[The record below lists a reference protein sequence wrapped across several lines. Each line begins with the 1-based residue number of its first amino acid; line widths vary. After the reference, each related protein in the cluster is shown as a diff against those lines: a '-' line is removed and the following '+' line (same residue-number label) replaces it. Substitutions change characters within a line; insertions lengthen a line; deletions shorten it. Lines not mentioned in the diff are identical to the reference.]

1 MASENLVNNLF
12 EIIQSNTK
20 EKLSYGD
27 FEKDLIKS
35 INLPNDEMDR
45 ALSIMLSQAEVNPN
59 IIGESKGGTFVIS
72 PSFSTAVISTIKYE
86 NQFIEGKSEKISPN
100 VEKATNLI
108 LTAMVVDS
116 MLTNIENLTEN
127 DFDNLFDNYSN
138 LTNEQQRKI
147 DIEHARR
154 MQDVADRYKNS
165 SDEDVKLVSDGLAKE
180 SARRVQAADKFRNG
194 DYDPS
199 EVLKSMKETPYFA
212 EYLLHEKGI
221 ILTDETTVTSKLFGF
236 FQGFLGKQDI
246 KVEKF
251 ISSYEKCKELLMAG
265 NFDALKKYKL
275 EDPMMARIIE
285 EWIHAYQTIESSGN
299 ENIPL
304 TDEQMIVHNKMKEFL
319 KGVRDYSLQDLSY
332 VPDNEY
338 NPKDFYS
345 FIGSVPK
352 EIQDYTLKLRGLKNK
367 TIVSDRMTTK
377 TEVSEIIQGVTTS
390 FIEYGADPK
399 TVLEGLESYAK
410 TLDNISSIVKKTDK
424 EELVIGEEEPEEWGV
439 EPEEFDYAEMFKGK
453 LKEESSKVK
462 NENPI
467 RGNVIDVMAGITYGG
482 TIQEKMKNAKN
493 IELFC
498 VDVTRSIEEVD
509 KKIKTKIPIQESR
522 SPEIDRLMEEFMK
535 KHSVEMVVD
544 VIPEERFQE
553 EEEPTIND
561 QEIQPSTE
569 SFEEK
574 VSLES
579 KTEKDS
585 KENTEEK
592 ESEDRKEGVKSV
604 KKIDFFSPSDFD
616 QAMDIFSTMRTS
628 QYVSVFEEVTN
639 PLKQQEQKK
648 DDKGNEEQGRTD
660 DEEPGQ

>member
-180 SARRVQAADKFRNG
+180 SARRAKAADKFRNG

-221 ILTDETTVTSKLFGF
+221 VLTDETTVTTKLFGI

-275 EDPMMARIIE
+275 EDPMMAKIIE

-299 ENIPL
+299 ENIAL
-304 TDEQMIVHNKMKEFL
+304 TDEQMIVHNKMKEFV
-319 KGVRDYSLQDLSY
+319 KGVQDYSLQDLPY
-332 VPDNEY
+332 VPNNEY
-338 NPKDFYS
+338 NSKDFYS

-352 EIQDYTLKLRGLKNK
+352 EIQEHTLKLKALKNK

-399 TVLEGLESYAK
+399 TVLEGLDSYAK

-439 EPEEFDYAEMFKGK
+439 EPEEFDYAELFKGK

-462 NENPI
+462 KENPI
-467 RGNVIDVMAGITYGG
+467 RANVIDVMAGITYGG

-544 VIPEERFQE
+544 VIPEERFQD

-569 SFEEK
+569 SYEEK
-574 VSLES
+574 ASLEL
-579 KTEKDS
+579 KTEKGS

-592 ESEDRKEGVKSV
+592 ESEDRKDVGKSV

-648 DDKGNEEQGRTD
+648 DDKGNEEQSRTD